1 MKILRLFIWAA
12 LALVSC
18 SRELDIPDEQPAAVV
33 DVEGMPVTITFS
45 VAGPPVDVS
54 TKVDGDGLDS
64 DFDGGLETL
73 HLAVFGGSGYL
84 KDYVEA
90 KPLNKALPTNYY
102 SYTVDKQVQK
112 TDDEGNRLYYKYT
125 TNEEGED
132 NVDYGSEVTKEELGE
147 LEPDYPVLVMKKCE
161 RKLPVYTYTVTLPLS
176 TSRRTIH
183 FLGNG
188 PSTLPFGW
196 ASDVIPVQL
205 SQLRKYTETGSE
217 EEKSLKSKAYWQ
229 MLDLPD
235 GITAKKKTVG
245 TASYYVSK
253 NGKLYGRTKEE
264 DAEFMADGGFQ
275 IEDNVNAMF
284 SMIPLV
290 RNWAKVVLYSL
301 PKRQSHFEAISM
313 AVVNVP
319 SRGSLAPYSAAT
331 EGFVQGYE
339 MLGFDDLQ
347 KMKYPASLPAKTV
360 FDNSIP
366 DASEFVPDPG
376 NPEQF
381 KDGSRVARAS
391 TLEVLYSENDTD
403 ESAVYMY
410 ERPAPSDKIPPSY
423 VIIYGK
429 YFEDPNDPNDEGYPC
444 YYKVDLMETVD
455 VLDDEGHET
464 GIRESRYYPIYR
476 NFKYQIWISKI
487 LSKGHATPQAAAN
500 SAGSADVSADVTTGH
515 LSDISDGEGRLH
527 LTWMAK
533 TYTNT
538 EDYPETTLD
547 VFYSDPSGEPYM
559 GTSASDTY
567 YVTAELLP
575 PADNKGDLIDKD
587 SVEIMDPSN
596 GGTGTSSRG
605 WRQVKFTV
613 KKYEGKT
620 ARSQTL
626 RITGING
633 NSGKKIYRDVIIS
646 VLPKQPIKVTCSPVR
661 IPARKGESMEV
672 SFKIPDGLI
681 QSMFPL
687 EFIIEADRMTLTP
700 DLSENMPVTYN
711 TSISLDDGFKD
722 KQAFHFIRTL
732 TWDDYCDYEKYPVK
746 MEEDERLWR
755 TITCRFKTN
764 CDDNHAK
771 VWVSNEYFILDENA
785 SASFENYDLKEFRNL
800 AFLDAI
806 PSAVGM
812 PLNFAFE
819 VTPDGTDG
827 DGNATYPEIT
837 ITLWGLTID
846 PENSPLE
853 SVSAGVYT
861 YKPSARNVEL
871 VFYTTN
877 NSSDIDD
884 IRVTLEADDYISN
897 YLEPY
902 RFNMWLPD
910 GSYVPKRSY
919 GLLEGRQVVIN
930 NTTYWSNVSY
940 GLVESGLQYG
950 GNKKDRGVIL
960 GFYSDPHAPSLPK
973 IKIKGKSGKALKSN
987 FSDGSG
993 LFAVLPTSYED
1004 DYIPSYNVDGY
1015 KNYHEVILKTPTS
1028 GTPSYDPIEFY
1039 LEAPGYVTQKFTYN
1053 RLRKTRIHTYN
1064 LSIVTSGKTPN
1075 VGMFTLEDEET
1086 GALRYEYAN
1095 NNDTNKEKT
1104 VDYSYFNLLI
1114 EPLDGAPAPLFADNS
1129 LYLGCDSE
1137 TKNGP
1142 CVGGRY
1148 KLTFI
1153 SGDIADYATDNN
1165 YKAQRFFSCFFT
1177 FSTNLTCPVSATPQD
1192 GDGVCHTFPGN
1203 TKMYHWIAYADASEY
1218 PGQCNN
1224 SDFPN
1229 YHPEN
1234 WPQQDVTY
1242 SRSIILTA
1250 GTAHP
1255 IRIASFLYKALS
1267 EVR

>member
-1 MKILRLFIWAA
+1 MKILRLFILAV

-18 SRELDIPDEQPAAVV
+18 SREIDIPDEQPAAVV

-102 SYTVDKQVQK
+102 SYPVDKQVQE
-112 TDDEGNRLYYKYT
+112 TDEDGNRLYYYYT
-125 TNEEGED
+125 TSETGED
-132 NVDYGSEVTKEELGE
+132 IVDHNTVKTESELEDLG

-161 RKLPVYTYTVTLPLS
+161 RKLPVYTYSVTLPLS
-176 TSRRTIH
+176 NSRRTIH

-205 SQLRKYTETGSE
+205 SQLRKYTEAGSE

-253 NGKLYGRTKEE
+253 HGKLYGHTKEE
-264 DAEFMADGGFQ
+264 DAQFMADGGFQ

-429 YFEDPNDPNDEGYPC
+429 YFEDPNDSSDEGYPC

-455 VLDDEGHET
+455 VLDEEGNET
-464 GIRESRYYPIYR
+464 GARESRYYPIYR
-476 NFKYQIWISKI
+476 NFKYQIWVSKI
-487 LSKGHATPQAAAN
+487 LSKGHDSPQAAAN

-515 LSDISDGEGRLH
+515 LPDISDGEGRLH

-533 TYTNT
+533 TYTKT
-538 EDYPETTLD
+538 EDYTETTLN
-547 VFYSDPSGEPYM
+547 VLYSDPSGVPYM
-559 GTSASDTY
+559 GVGVDDIH
-567 YVTAELLP
+567 YVTAEALP
-575 PADNKGDLIDKD
+575 PADNKGDLIADLQL
-587 SVEIMDPSN
+587 MAPSE
-596 GGTGTSSRG
+596 GGTGVSSKG
-605 WRQVKFTV
+605 WRQVCFKV
-613 KKYEGKT
+613 KKYEGKV
-620 ARSQTL
+620 ARSQIL
-626 RITGING
+626 RITGINA
-633 NSGKKIYRDVIIS
+633 NSGKRIYRDVIIS
-646 VLPKQPIKVTCSPVR
+646 VLPKQPIKVSCSPIRV
-661 IPARKGESMEV
+661 PAKKGESLDV

-687 EFIIEADRMTLTP
+687 EFTIEADRMTLTP
-700 DLSENMPVTYN
+700 DLSENMPVTYS

-722 KQAFHFIRTL
+722 KQAFHFVRTL
-732 TWDDYCDYEKYPVK
+732 TWDEYCDYEKYPVA

-755 TITCRFKTN
+755 TITCHFKTN
-764 CDDNHAK
+764 CDDNQAK
-771 VWVSNEYFILDENA
+771 VWVGNEYFIKDENA
-785 SASFENYDLKEFRNL
+785 SASFENYDLKEFRDL
-800 AFLDAI
+800 AFLDPI
-806 PSAVGM
+806 PSEEGKQ
-812 PLNFAFE
+812 LRFEFE

-877 NSSDIDD
+877 NSSAIDD
-884 IRVTLEADDYISN
+884 IRVTLEAEDYIPN

-910 GSYVPKRSY
+910 GSYVPERSY
-919 GLLEGRQVVIN
+919 GLLEGRQETISG
-930 NTTYWSNVSY
+930 TTYYSNVAY
-940 GLVESGLQYG
+940 GRVESGLQYG
-950 GNKKDRGVIL
+950 GGTKDRGVTF
-960 GFYSDPHAPSLPK
+960 GFYTDPNSSSLPT
-973 IKIKGKSGKALKSN
+973 IKIKDKNGNTVEKDAN
-987 FSDGSG
+987 VSG
-993 LFAVLPTSYED
+993 LIAVSPNSYND
-1004 DYIPSYNVDGY
+1004 GYIPSVSANGY
-1015 KNYHEVILKTPTS
+1015 KNYHEVMLKVPKK
-1028 GTPSYDPIEFY
+1028 GAPHYDPVEFY
-1039 LEAPGYVTQKFTYN
+1039 LEAPGYVTQSFMYE
-1053 RLRKTRIHTYN
+1053 RLTKTRIHTYN
-1064 LSIVTSGKTPN
+1064 MNIVTDGKASNTN
-1075 VGMFTLEDEET
+1075 MFSQESEHS
-1086 GALRYEYAN
+1086 LRFKPSSN
-1095 NNDTNKEKT
+1095 
-1104 VDYSYFNLLI
+1104 VDYSYFHLLI
-1114 EPLDGAPAPLFADNS
+1114 EPLDGAPDPLLEDNS
-1129 LYLGCDSE
+1129 LYLGCDSS
-1137 TKNGP
+1137 TKGGP
-1142 CVGGRY
+1142 CAGGRY
-1148 KLTFI
+1148 RLTFI
-1153 SGDIADYATDNN
+1153 SGDVDLAFGKDNN
-1165 YKAQRFFSCFFT
+1165 YRAQRFFTCFFT
-1177 FSTNLTCPVSATPQD
+1177 FNSDVTLPVSATPED
-1192 GDGVCHTFPGN
+1192 GSGTCHRFPGN
-1203 TKMYHWIAYADASEY
+1203 NKVYHWVAYDSTSEY
-1218 PGQCNN
+1218 PGKYAGNQ
-1224 SDFPN
+1224 D
-1229 YHPEN
+1229 N
-1234 WPQQDVTY
+1234 WKPATF
-1242 SRSIILTA
+1242 SKSIILTA

-1255 IRIASFLYKALS
+1255 IRMTSFLYKSLS
-1267 EVR
+1267 EVN